1 MLRLSVAFIAL
12 VTCLTM
18 PPSEASAGDIS
29 VLAGVGPRFDVD
41 RGDVDAV
48 GVIHVSYEVIP
59 MFLLSGEFHGYT
71 GGLGVPDGFALADV
85 QLGLLFAAP
94 IPGWFGLEVG
104 GTIGIQNLL
113 DARHSDEGIVGM
125 IKPEVA
131 LTASVALFK
140 ARLAYQHN
148 VLPLGKS
155 EAADPDDGQVTIM
168 AGLVF

>member
-94 IPGWFGLEVG
+94 IPGWFGLEVC
-104 GTIGIQNLL
+104 GTIGIQFFL
-113 DARHSDEGIVGM
+113 
-125 IKPEVA
+125 
-131 LTASVALFK
+131 
-140 ARLAYQHN
+140 
-148 VLPLGKS
+148 
-155 EAADPDDGQVTIM
+155 
-168 AGLVF
+168 